1 MKFFHVYAD
10 VRMGTRE
17 ISEKEYFRLFGRRG
31 YLVGRIDGKRVLFN
45 KADSGGMISLSQAQ
59 MDVIVKLLLEEA
71 SA

>member
-10 VRMGTRE
+10 VRMGARK
-17 ISEKEYFRLFGRRG
+17 ISEKEYFRLFGRKG
-31 YLVGRIDGKRVLFN
+31 YLIGRIDGARVLFN
-45 KADSGGMISLSQAQ
+45 KADSGGVIMMSQAQ